1 MYCGTDIIPA
11 NTKLDFTPQFY
22 IGEISSSSPSSIGY
36 TYIQWCVKGYDYITA
51 VRISNDGINSPTLNK
66 QICNWAS
73 DRINLAYTFT
83 YIMILGV

>member
-1 MYCGTDIIPA
+1 MYCGIGIIPA

-36 TYIQWCVKGYDYITA
+36 TIIEWCVKGYTYLTR
-51 VRISNDGINSPTLNK
+51 VTISNDGIGSSTLNK